1 MMILMRM
8 MMLLVMMTMIM
19 VMMMMPVMMM
29 MIMMMMVMVMMTMMM
44 MFMMALLM
52 MMMMVEVNCET
63 DFVSKGEKFAELGKA
78 IAMQVA
84 ASTQVEFVSMDE
96 IDDEVKERE
105 RKAEMMVRAWC
116 CVWVGGCVCGW
127 VGR

>member
-1 MMILMRM
+1 
-8 MMLLVMMTMIM
+8 
-19 VMMMMPVMMM
+19 
-29 MIMMMMVMVMMTMMM
+29 
-44 MFMMALLM
+44 MATAGKKEGRATSEGIIATYVHTGSRLGV
-52 MMMMVEVNCET
+52 MVEVNCET

-116 CVWVGGCVCGW
+116 CVWVGGCVGGR
-127 VGR
+127 VGEW